1 MSEPSALPLAAMGE
15 WLAITDAVAELAAPP
30 LAVGGASPLLSAVV
44 AAALV
49 IVAVVTLLAGY
60 RVIRGPTTPDRVVGL
75 DVIGTNVVAVAV
87 LFAIQA
93 ERGLFVD
100 VALVLA
106 IIGFISTI
114 AVARYVTEGD
124 IIE

>member
-1 MSEPSALPLAAMGE
+1 MASEPAFLSPILLAG
-15 WLAITDAVAELAAPP
+15 LV
-30 LAVGGASPLLSAVV
+30 LSAT
-44 AAALV
+44 
-49 IVAVVTLLAGY
+49 ITLIAGY
-60 RVIRGPTTPDRVVGL
+60 RVIAGPTTPDRVVAL
-75 DVIGTNVVAVAV
+75 DVIGTNVVAIAG
-87 LFAIQA
+87 LYAMWTA
-93 ERGLFVD
+93 RGLFVD

>member
-1 MSEPSALPLAAMGE
+1 VSEA
-15 WLAITDAVAELAAPP
+15 T
-30 LAVGGASPLLSAVV
+30 LLDLTVTAG
-44 AAALV
+44 LV
-49 IVAVVTLLAGY
+49 IVAGVTLLAGY
-60 RVIRGPTTPDRVVGL
+60 RVIVGPTTPDRVVGL
-75 DVIGTNVVAVAV
+75 DTIGTNVVAIAV
-87 LFAIQA
+87 LSAIGTD
-93 ERGLFVD
+93 RGLFVD

>member
-1 MSEPSALPLAAMGE
+1 MTHEAPAIVDLAVTGGIVLSAL
-15 WLAITDAVAELAAPP
+15 
-30 LAVGGASPLLSAVV
+30 
-44 AAALV
+44 
-49 IVAVVTLLAGY
+49 VTLVAGY
-60 RVIRGPTTPDRVVGL
+60 RVVAGPSTPDRVVGL
-75 DVIGTNVVAVAV
+75 DTIGTNVVAIAA
-87 LFAIQA
+87 LTALKSD
-93 ERGLFVD
+93 RGLFAD

>member
-1 MSEPSALPLAAMGE
+1 MREALPSVVLTASEPL
-15 WLAITDAVAELAAPP
+15 
-30 LAVGGASPLLSAVV
+30 GGIAHPVIGAGLVI
-44 AAALV
+44 AALV
-49 IVAVVTLLAGY
+49 TLFSAY
-60 RVIRGPTTPDRVVGL
+60 RVVQGPTTPDRVVAL
-75 DVIGTNVVAVAV
+75 DTIATNVVAIAA
-87 LFAIQA
+87 LFAMWT
-93 ERGLFVD
+93 EEGLFVD